1 MKSTSLFPPS
11 LWITSIILAL
21 LFFVAKEV
29 RKSEA
34 RKIRAQQEAARAAEL
49 QRTIDDGLKRS
60 ATIRLQ

>member
-21 LFFVAKEV
+21 LLFVAKEV
-29 RKSEA
+29 RKTEA

-49 QRTIDDGLKRS
+49 QRTIDDGWKRS